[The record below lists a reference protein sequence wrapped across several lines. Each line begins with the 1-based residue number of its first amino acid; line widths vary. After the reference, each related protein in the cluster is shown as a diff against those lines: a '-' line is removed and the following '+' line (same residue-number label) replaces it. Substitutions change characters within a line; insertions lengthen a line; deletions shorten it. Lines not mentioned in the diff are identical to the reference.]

1 LTAANFMILM
11 RAICQRNGGTLVALP
26 SRRGG

>member
-1 LTAANFMILM
+1 MILM

-26 SRRGG
+26 SRRAD